1 MVMTTRSTNFR
12 AFILGALSLLGA
24 LAMSVADVR
33 AQDAL
38 KIVAVV
44 NEDVVTEL
52 DLFMRMRLAMLSARL
67 NDTPETRQRLLPTLL
82 RTMIDERLKAQEAKR
97 QNIPVSAAEV
107 QQRIDDL
114 ARRNGVTTDQ
124 FAQTLE
130 QNGVL
135 IDVMADQIKTEL
147 SWARLVQRRL
157 RSRVKITDE
166 EIDEALA
173 AMQAAQGQTEYRL
186 SQIFLSSGSGGD
198 EASVQQSA
206 QRLKEQLEQGAD
218 FAALATE
225 FSQDQGAIRGGDWG
239 WVRLDMLDPPVAQ
252 VVGSLQPG
260 QVGGPVRGAG
270 GYYIVQVKTTRVID
284 VRTVSAGTV
293 EMEQILWSLP
303 SNAAETEVAKATS
316 QANTL
321 IPRVQTCADMTK
333 VAPDAKP
340 GIHRTL
346 GNVLVSDLPAEVQ
359 AYALNQPIGEP
370 SPPVR
375 TNRGVGIYVVCSRGA
390 GDEAALSRVGVAD
403 RLGRQRLDTLAR
415 GYLSD
420 LRRAAVI
427 DIRL

>member
-1 MVMTTRSTNFR
+1 MGM
-12 AFILGALSLLGA
+12 LCLLVTMLLPTVPA
-24 LAMSVADVR
+24 A

-44 NEDVVTEL
+44 NEDVITEL
-52 DLFMRMRLAMLSARL
+52 DLFMRMRLAMISAKL

-97 QNIPVSAAEV
+97 QSISVSTPEV

-114 ARRNGVTTDQ
+114 AKRNGITTDQ

-130 QNGVL
+130 QNGITVDVL
-135 IDVMADQIKTEL
+135 ADQIKTEL

-157 RSRVKITDE
+157 RSQVKITDE
-166 EIDEALA
+166 EIDQALA

-186 SQIFLSSGSGGD
+186 SQIFLSSGSGD
-198 EASVQQSA
+198 EVSVQQSA

-239 WVRLDMLDPPVAQ
+239 WVRLDMLDAPVAQ
-252 VVGSLQPG
+252 VVQSLPEG
-260 QVGGPVRGAG
+260 QIGGPVRGAG
-270 GYYIVQVKTTRVID
+270 GYYVVMVRASRVID
-284 VRTVSAGTV
+284 ARAVAAGTV

-303 SNAAETEVAKATS
+303 SNAAESEVEKAIS

-321 IPRVQTCADMTK
+321 IPRVQSCVDMNT
-333 VAPDAKP
+333 VAPDAAP
-340 GIHRTL
+340 GIHRNL
-346 GNVLVSDLPAEVQ
+346 GNVLVNDLPAEVQ
-359 AYALNQPIGEP
+359 PYALNQPIGEP
-370 SPPVR
+370 SPPLR
-375 TNRGVGIYVVCSRGA
+375 TNRGVGIYVVCNRGG
-390 GDEAALSRVGVAD
+390 GDDAALSRVSVAD